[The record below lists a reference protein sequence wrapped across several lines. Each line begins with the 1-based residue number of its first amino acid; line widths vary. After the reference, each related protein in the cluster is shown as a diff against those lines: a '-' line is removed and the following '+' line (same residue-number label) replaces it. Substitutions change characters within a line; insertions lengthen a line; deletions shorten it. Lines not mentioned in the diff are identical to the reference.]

1 MIAAAA
7 DLFYFRRRISGISDM
22 NPVSPT
28 PYEVLDGPQRSTG
41 VIDHSPFTVGR
52 LPDRD
57 LILEDV
63 HVSRRHAEISYE
75 NGAFH
80 VTDMESRHGTFVNGI
95 RVQRQRLSPQDLVHF
110 GSLDGP
116 HLRFGVAE
124 ATSTSTIR
132 ELLVQLPGAVSSQ
145 STGLEKLSWF
155 LEAARRL
162 NAVGAVDQILNC
174 LVETTLDLTKVE
186 RGYFF
191 LCDETGKPR
200 FAAGRS
206 NKGESLTDDSTLSRS
221 AIQQAISSASEFI
234 VTDTLKAESA
244 LRSESMIIQNIRSI
258 VCIPLR
264 SRRKHAPTG
273 NADGKNDLLGVLYLD
288 SRLHA
293 GNLTQVDNEM
303 LRTIAS
309 EAAALIDNA
318 QLAIA
323 EEQAR
328 RYREELDIAAKIQQG
343 LMAVQIPD
351 LPYAKV
357 SARSV
362 PCKEIGGDFY
372 DVIVEG
378 DHIYLVIV
386 DVSGKGVSAAILAST
401 LQGLIYSQLK
411 AHQSLD
417 TVATLVNQ
425 YICTK
430 NVGKYATLSILKL
443 SKTGELDYINCGHPP
458 PLICTGQNVQ
468 QLQQSNLPVGLID
481 WADFSAGKMTLET
494 GTRVFLVTDGVT
506 EAEDAT
512 GEFFGDTRL
521 QNAVR
526 SNCNLDGVVGA
537 LQSFCGTTPANDD
550 CTMLELL
557 FL

>member
-1 MIAAAA
+1 
-7 DLFYFRRRISGISDM
+7 M
-22 NPVSPT
+22 NPVPPT
-28 PYEVLDGPQRSTG
+28 HYEVLDGPHRTTG
-41 VIDHSPFTVGR
+41 IIDHSPFTVGR

-75 NGAFH
+75 DGAFH
-80 VTDMESRHGTFVNGI
+80 LTDTDSRHGTFVNGV
-95 RVQRQRLSPQDLVHF
+95 RVQRQRLSPQDVVHF
-110 GSLDGP
+110 GSLEGP
-116 HLRFGVAE
+116 KMRFGIADD
-124 ATSTSTIR
+124 TSTSTIR
-132 ELLVQLPGAVSSQ
+132 ELLVQLPAAVSSQ
-145 STGLEKLSWF
+145 TSGLEKLNWF

-162 NAVGAVDQILNC
+162 NAVGAVHQILDC

-191 LCDETGKPR
+191 LCDETGKATL
-200 FAAGRS
+200 AAGRN

-234 VTDTLKAESA
+234 ITDTLRAEA
-244 LRSESMIIQNIRSI
+244 VLRSESMIMQNIRSI
-258 VCIPLR
+258 ICIPLR
-264 SRRKHAPTG
+264 SRRKHALPEHA
-273 NADGKNDLLGVLYLD
+273 NGKNDLLGVLYLD

-303 LRTIAS
+303 LRSIAS

-318 QLAIA
+318 QLVIA

-351 LPYAKV
+351 LPHAKV
-357 SARSV
+357 LARSV

-372 DVIVEG
+372 DVIVDGEY
-378 DHIYLVIV
+378 ICLVIV
-386 DVSGKGVSAAILAST
+386 DVSGKGVPAALLAST

-411 AHQSLD
+411 AGQSLEM
-417 TVATLVNQ
+417 VAALVNQ
-425 YICTK
+425 YICVK
-430 NVGKYATLSILKL
+430 NVGRYATLCILKL
-443 SKTGELDYINCGHPP
+443 SKTGQLDYINCGHPR
-458 PLICTGQNVQ
+458 PLICTGQHVQ
-468 QLQQSNLPVGLID
+468 PLPASNLPVGLID
-481 WADFSAGKMTLET
+481 WANFSAGTTVLVP

-506 EAEDAT
+506 EAENAAGD
-512 GEFFGDTRL
+512 FFGDTRL
-521 QNAVR
+521 QHAVL
-526 SNCNLDGVVGA
+526 SNCNLDGVVLA
-537 LQSFCGTTPANDD
+537 LQAFCGATPANDD

>member
-1 MIAAAA
+1 
-7 DLFYFRRRISGISDM
+7 M
-22 NPVSPT
+22 NHVPPT
-28 PYEVLDGPQRSTG
+28 HYEVLDSSHRTTG
-41 VIDHSPFTVGR
+41 ILDHSPFTVGR

-75 NGAFH
+75 DGAFH
-80 VTDMESRHGTFVNGI
+80 VTDTESRHGTFVNGV
-95 RVQRQRLSPQDLVHF
+95 RVQRQRLSPEDTVHF
-110 GSLDGP
+110 GSLEGP
-116 HLRFGVAE
+116 KLRFGIAD
-124 ATSTSTIR
+124 ASSTSTIR
-132 ELLVQLPGAVSSQ
+132 ELLVQLPAAVSSQ
-145 STGLEKLSWF
+145 TTGLEKLRWF

-162 NAVGAVDQILNC
+162 NAVGAVDQILSC

-191 LCDETGKPR
+191 LCDENGKPR
-200 FAAGRS
+200 FAAGRN

-234 VTDTLKAESA
+234 VTDTLKAEA
-244 LRSESMIIQNIRSI
+244 VLRSESMIMQNIRSI
-258 VCIPLR
+258 ICIPLR
-264 SRRKHAPTG
+264 SRRKQAPLERA
-273 NADGKNDLLGVLYLD
+273 NGKNDLLGVLYLD

-293 GNLTQVDNEM
+293 GNLTQVDSEM
-303 LRTIAS
+303 LRSIAS

-318 QLAIA
+318 QLVIA

-351 LPYAKV
+351 LPHAKV

-386 DVSGKGVSAAILAST
+386 DVSGKGIPAALLAST

-411 AHQSLD
+411 AGHSLEM
-417 TVATLVNQ
+417 VATLVNQ
-425 YICTK
+425 YICAK
-430 NVGKYATLSILKL
+430 NVGRYATLCILKL
-443 SKTGELDYINCGHPP
+443 SKTGQLDYINCGHPRP
-458 PLICTGQNVQ
+458 IICTGQHVQ
-468 QLQQSNLPVGLID
+468 PLQASNLPVGLID
-481 WADFSAGKMTLET
+481 DASFSAGTSALVP

-506 EAEDAT
+506 EAENAE
-512 GEFFGDTRL
+512 GAFFGDTRL
-521 QNAVR
+521 QHAVG
-526 SNCNLDGVVGA
+526 SSCNLDGVALA
-537 LQSFCGTTPANDD
+537 LQSFCEATPATDD